1 MLFDVLT
8 LPGRFCQKYCSCGG
22 RSWGGVGDLFRRPR
36 LRFEGVAGTA
46 ESAASSSSTSSCWP
60 SLSASSAS
68 HVFRASRSSSSIS
81 SSSLSRFVAVRSS
94 SVLALFRRAERSAF
108 RMIGPS
114 VWSTSFAGALEGVE
128 KSFLPFGFRGVA
140 ASSSKPTP
148 LASDF
153 RF

>member
-22 RSWGGVGDLFRRPR
+22 RSWGGVGVLFRRPR
-36 LRFEGVAGTA
+36 LRFDGVVGTA
-46 ESAASSSSTSSCWP
+46 DSATNSSSRSSCWS

-68 HVFRASRSSSSIS
+68 HIFLASKSSCSK
-81 SSSLSRFVAVRSS
+81 SSSLSPFVAVRFR

-114 VWSTSFAGALEGVE
+114 AWSSSFAGDLEGAE
-128 KSFLPFGFRGVA
+128 KSFLPFGFRRVA
-140 ASSSKPTP
+140 ASSSEPTP
-148 LASDF
+148 LASGF

>member
-1 MLFDVLT
+1 MFDVLT

-22 RSWGGVGDLFRRPR
+22 RSWGGVGDRFRRPR

-46 ESAASSSSTSSCWP
+46 DSTANSSSTTSCWS
-60 SLSASSAS
+60 SLTASSAS
-68 HVFRASRSSSSIS
+68 HIFRASRSSSSKS
-81 SSSLSRFVAVRSS
+81 SSSLSPFVDLRSS

-108 RMIGPS
+108 RIIGPS
-114 VWSTSFAGALEGVE
+114 VWSSSFAGALEGVE

-148 LASDF
+148 LASGF

>member
-22 RSWGGVGDLFRRPR
+22 RFWGGVGDLFRRPR

-46 ESAASSSSTSSCWP
+46 DSAANSSSRSSCWS

-68 HVFRASRSSSSIS
+68 HIFLASKSSSSNS
-81 SSSLSRFVAVRSS
+81 SSSPRPVVAVRSR

-114 VWSTSFAGALEGVE
+114 VWSSSLAGALEGVE

-140 ASSSKPTP
+140 ASASEPTP
-148 LASDF
+148 LARGF
-153 RF
+153 GF

>member
-8 LPGRFCQKYCSCGG
+8 FPGRFCQKYCSYAG
-22 RSWGGVGDLFRRPR
+22 RSCGGVGDLFRRPR
-36 LRFEGVAGTA
+36 LRLEGVAGTA
-46 ESAASSSSTSSCWP
+46 NSAANSSSTSSCCS

-68 HVFRASRSSSSIS
+68 HIFLASKSSSSRSSSS
-81 SSSLSRFVAVRSS
+81 LSPFVAVRSK

-108 RMIGPS
+108 RIVGSS
-114 VWSTSFAGALEGVE
+114 VWSPSFAGALEGVE
-128 KSFLPFGFRGVA
+128 KSFLPFRFKGVA
-140 ASSSKPTP
+140 ASSSEPTP

>member
-1 MLFDVLT
+1 MLFEVLT

-22 RSWGGVGDLFRRPR
+22 RSWGGVGVLFRRPR

-46 ESAASSSSTSSCWP
+46 DSAASSSSISSCWS
-60 SLSASSAS
+60 SLSSSSAS
-68 HVFRASRSSSSIS
+68 HIFRASKSSSSKL
-81 SSSLSRFVAVRSS
+81 SSSLSPSVAVRSS
-94 SVLALFRRAERSAF
+94 SVLALFRRAERSALW
-108 RMIGPS
+108 MIGPS
-114 VWSTSFAGALEGVE
+114 IWLSSLAGALEGVE

-148 LASDF
+148 LASGF